1 MCHDYRAPGQEGAQ
15 NCDAFVTRRDT
26 LHFKTYIITHSEN
39 CTTKATVLQKGLIS
53 LQYCE
58 ERTILLAQS
67 EVGLEK
73 YSVLIRRS

>member
-1 MCHDYRAPGQEGAQ
+1 MCHDCRAPGQEGAQ
-15 NCDAFVTRRDT
+15 NCEAFVTRRDT
-26 LHFKTYIITHSEN
+26 LHFKTHSEN